1 MKPCCFVPLRA
12 VQHATENSQVAA
24 HDESLPNGNAL
35 RGSVPRVRVLLHGKR
50 RREKKKAQDERASGT
65 LRSIHVPVDK
75 DEMHYR
81 SLLRLQ
87 FTTFEEYRTDHRT
100 LFPGNIAEQDEGN
113 TRGTKGNHGR
123 GRTGKMKKGV
133 FLVSKTS
140 NTTPFHAN

>member
-87 FTTFEEYRTDHRT
+87 FTTFEKHRTNHRT

-123 GRTGKMKKGV
+123 GRTGKMKKVV